1 MNTEELHRKIHN
13 LETLAGE
20 HATMTPA
27 QRGALRDEVQQLHE
41 SLSLSKAVKSWALGG
56 AAAGAVLP
64 VLGLF
69 TGGAAGAIYGAYR
82 ANRLEVTQARER
94 LQRLLELLS

>member
-1 MNTEELHRKIHN
+1 MNVEELNRKIHN

-20 HATMTPA
+20 QTAMSSA
-27 QRGALRDEVQQLHE
+27 QRSALRDEVQQLHD
-41 SLSLSKAVKSWALGG
+41 SLSMSKAVTNWAIGG

-69 TGGAAGAIYGAYR
+69 SGGAAGAIYGAYR
-82 ANRLEVTQARER
+82 ANRRDVVEARER
-94 LQRLLELLS
+94 LQRLLHALV